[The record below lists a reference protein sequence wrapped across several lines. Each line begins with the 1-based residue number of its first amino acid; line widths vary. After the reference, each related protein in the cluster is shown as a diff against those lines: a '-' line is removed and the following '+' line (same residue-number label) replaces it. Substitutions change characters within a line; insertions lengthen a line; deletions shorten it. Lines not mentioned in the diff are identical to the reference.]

1 MFTNIMNG
9 VIGEVTRHPASIVM
23 PAPRKPHGEPAKSI
37 SRPAHRIVRAAPRVV
52 FPGKY
57 RVLAESF
64 KRAAGF
70 Y

>member
-1 MFTNIMNG
+1 MFTSIMNG
-9 VIGEVTRHPASIVM
+9 VIGEVTRHPASAAA
-23 PAPRKPHGEPAKSI
+23 APQRKRDGEPAKSV
-37 SRPAHRIVRAAPRVV
+37 SRLPRRVVRAAPRVV

-57 RVLAESF
+57 RVFAESF